1 MRYGRQKIGPTFGRT
16 LGRLA
21 GVAITCGNRKN
32 YEGYRAAVEEI
43 YQMLDTVAEEAGFEQ
58 HFTRE
63 KSSDTQP
70 VSVATVAPESK
81 PVTKSARPKSKAP
94 KGAGASGKSRGKS
107 GSFNKGT
114 KRDASSGGAGGPD
127 DSPDVFE
134 PDVPGEKG

>member
-21 GVAITCGNRKN
+21 GVAITCGNRKD

-81 PVTKSARPKSKAP
+81 PVTKSARPKSAP
-94 KGAGASGKSRGKS
+94 KKRAVKASKPRRADGD
-107 GSFNKGT
+107 N
-114 KRDASSGGAGGPD
+114 D
-127 DSPDVFE
+127 
-134 PDVPGEKG
+134 